1 MKVDEIAR
9 KRGLTPSTISEHLVQ
24 LIGEGRSI
32 DLNRILSK
40 ERIAL
45 IGEAIART
53 GSERLAPI
61 KTLLPQDVSYEEIRL
76 VAGNIRAKD
85 KKERQ
90 GVSPLSE
97 NGQEINQFLSSP
109 QEGLSAN
116 LNISSPSRGGLGRGW
131 GRL

>member
-1 MKVDEIAR
+1 MLWEKGMKVDEIAR
-9 KRGLTPSTISEHLVQ
+9 KRGLTPSTISEHLAQ

-53 GSERLAPI
+53 RSERLAPI

-76 VAGNIRAKD
+76 VAG
-85 KKERQ
+85 Q
-90 GVSPLSE
+90 Y
-97 NGQEINQFLSSP
+97 GQKMK
-109 QEGLSAN
+109 GK
-116 LNISSPSRGGLGRGW
+116 R
-131 GRL
+131 